1 MLIDGKQTAL
11 TGFGNQSGLDN
22 INAAWKTATEA
33 MYAQGEQGQQAEAQ
47 PQEAQGDNVQDVD
60 YEEVK

>member
-1 MLIDGKQTAL
+1 MAHGNQDIPAIQTA
-11 TGFGNQSGLDN
+11 LDN

-33 MYAQGEQGQQAEAQ
+33 MYAQGEQGQPQGEA
-47 PQEAQGDNVQDVD
+47 PQGEAQGDNVQDVD